1 MDSNKNICVLGLG
14 HVGLTLS
21 LVMAEKGFKVFGF
34 DINDKVIEDTKALKC
49 DFYEKDISTYLKR
62 YSNKKLFATSDLSEV
77 EASVYIITV
86 GTPINPETNIPRI
99 DYIEKASKSI
109 ASKLKKGDTVILR
122 STVPVGTTRN
132 VVR

>member
-49 DFYEKDISTYLKR
+49 EY
-62 YSNKKLFATSDLSEV
+62 
-77 EASVYIITV
+77 
-86 GTPINPETNIPRI
+86 
-99 DYIEKASKSI
+99 
-109 ASKLKKGDTVILR
+109 
-122 STVPVGTTRN
+122 
-132 VVR
+132 